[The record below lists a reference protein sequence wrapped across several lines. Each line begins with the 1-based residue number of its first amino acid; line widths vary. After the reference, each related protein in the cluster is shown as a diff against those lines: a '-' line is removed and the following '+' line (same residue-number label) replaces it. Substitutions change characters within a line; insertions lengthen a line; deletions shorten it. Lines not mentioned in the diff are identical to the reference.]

1 MDQAPKDRPVALDAD
16 LLVAALGCTRER
28 AEMFAPHLD
37 AACARYAIDTPA
49 RLAAFLAQIGHESGA
64 LRYTAE
70 LWGPTPAQTRYEGRA
85 DLGNLQPGDGY
96 RYKGRGLI
104 QTTGRANYVRLRDRL
119 RAAGVE
125 CPDFE
130 AEPEALEQPQWA
142 ALSAADYWGM
152 RGLNALADAGDF
164 ESITRRINGGLNGQ
178 ADRLRRWE
186 KAKAV
191 LMFTTQ
197 PAETGAPGAI
207 TTKDGLPMLPF
218 IAAALPSILQ
228 AVPKL
233 IEMFGSGS
241 DVAERN
247 AKAAETV
254 VAIAKEAVGARNEQE
269 LVETLAADP
278 QAAATVKAAVESRW
292 LDIVEAGGGGIAGA
306 RAADIQAVEK
316 MGGFWRSPS
325 FAATLIL
332 APLVYMIVGSIAGLW
347 GYTAWSDD
355 VRAAIATAVVSLVVG
370 GVAGFYWGS
379 KTGSAKTP

>member
-1 MDQAPKDRPVALDAD
+1 MDQAPKDRPGALDAD

-28 AEMFAPHLD
+28 ADLFAQPLND
-37 AACARYAIDTPA
+37 ACLRYEIDTPE
-49 RLAAFLAQIGHESGA
+49 RLAAFLSQIGHESGA
-64 LRYTAE
+64 LRYVAE
-70 LWGPTPAQTRYEGRA
+70 LWGPTPAQSRYEGRA
-85 DLGNLQPGDGY
+85 DLGNLQPGDGK

-104 QTTGRANYVRLRDRL
+104 QTTGRANYVSLRDRL

-130 AEPEALEQPQWA
+130 AEPEQLEQPRWA
-142 ALSAADYWGM
+142 TLSAADYWDM
-152 RGLNALADAGDF
+152 RQINAAADAGDF
-164 ESITRRINGGLNGQ
+164 ERVTRLINGGLNGY
-178 ADRLRRWE
+178 ADRCKRWE

-197 PAETGAPGAI
+197 QAETGAPGAI
-207 TTKDGLPMLPF
+207 TTKDGPPMLPF

-306 RAADIQAVEK
+306 RAADAQVVERL
-316 MGGFWRSPS
+316 GGFWRSPS

-379 KTGSAKTP
+379 KTGAAKTP

>member
-1 MDQAPKDRPVALDAD
+1 MTPETLAISWGCSPAVAQ
-16 LLVAALGCTRER
+16 RW
-28 AEMFAPHLD
+28 AETLS
-37 AACARYAIDTPA
+37 AACERFSINTPV
-49 RLAAFLAQIGHESGA
+49 RLAAFLAQTGHESGA
-64 LRYTAE
+64 GRYVAE
-70 LWGPTPAQTRYEGRA
+70 IWGPTPAQTRYEGRA
-85 DLGNLQPGDGY
+85 DLGNLQPGDGK

-119 RAAGVE
+119 RAAGVD

-130 AEPEALEQPQWA
+130 AEPEQLEHPRWA
-142 ALSAADYWGM
+142 ALSAADYWDM
-152 RGLNALADAGDF
+152 RQINAAADAGDF
-164 ESITRRINGGLNGQ
+164 ERVTRLVNGGLNGLN
-178 ADRLRRWE
+178 DRCARWE
-186 KAKAV
+186 RAKQA
-191 LMFTTQ
+191 LQSTAS
-197 PAETGAPGAI
+197 PAPET
-207 TTKDGLPMLPF
+207 KEKPMLPF

-278 QAAATVKAAVESRW
+278 QAAAAVKAAVESRW

-306 RAADIQAVEK
+306 RQADIQAAEK

-347 GYTAWSDD
+347 GYAAWSDD

-379 KTGSAKTP
+379 KTGAAKAP